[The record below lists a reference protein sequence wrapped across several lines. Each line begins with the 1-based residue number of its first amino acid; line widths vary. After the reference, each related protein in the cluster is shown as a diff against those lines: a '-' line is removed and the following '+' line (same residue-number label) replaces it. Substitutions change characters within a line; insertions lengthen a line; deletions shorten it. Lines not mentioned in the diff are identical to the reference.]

1 MGLKHGKK
9 EIANDAKKLENRG
22 NLSSV
27 RERTDGE
34 DPRSKSDV
42 FASSY
47 YTKKFHQILHSR
59 REIGYCK
66 INVTF
71 YSKRFD
77 KRLGEWYIGI
87 KVTKNLQRSDV
98 NEAF

>member
-1 MGLKHGKK
+1 MK
-9 EIANDAKKLENRG
+9 AG
-22 NLSSV
+22 N
-27 RERTDGE
+27 
-34 DPRSKSDV
+34 
-42 FASSY
+42 
-47 YTKKFHQILHSR
+47 
-59 REIGYCK
+59 CK

-71 YSKRFD
+71 CAKRFD